1 MLVYFMHMI
10 RENFMFNFKQPELCY
25 MTQEE
30 ANFSKNFARYV
41 NEANV
46 LGICALLE
54 RALRDISQN
63 ANGKIVFFDM
73 ALKMIMFL
81 IQK

>member
-1 MLVYFMHMI
+1 
-10 RENFMFNFKQPELCY
+10 